1 LLHKIDPTALRSS
14 FADICMACANISARR
29 SPAEVSDRRKCLEIA
44 RRVTASQP
52 RLALGSISSSRCQTS
67 RAPRPKPRTHGFKIL
82 TNEFECWLHQIG
94 GAVWWSQTG
103 SNRRP
108 PACKA
113 GALPTELWPRTSGI
127 CWLAI
132 AGSPSRSSR
141 QPARPAFA
149 RRATARQLSLA
160 ARAKAG
166 GPGKI

>member
-1 LLHKIDPTALRSS
+1 MSSSRRTLIRKTSLLHKIDPTALRSS
-14 FADICMACANISARR
+14 FADICIACTNIPARL
-29 SPAEVSDRRKCLEIA
+29 SPAEVPDRRKCLEIA

-67 RAPRPKPRTHGFKIL
+67 RAPRPKPRTHGFKIF

-113 GALPTELWPRTSGI
+113 GALPTELWPRRDQASVIGNQTSE
-127 CWLAI
+127 
-132 AGSPSRSSR
+132 
-141 QPARPAFA
+141 
-149 RRATARQLSLA
+149 A
-160 ARAKAG
+160 AHAPRL
-166 GPGKI
+166 ITDR